1 MRSDFRWLLL
11 PAQFH
16 VAIPAWPAP
25 IAARPKVFRDLGG
38 FAYVP
43 AADPGPV
50 PVPAP
55 VYVLVL
61 LIVEAVAFVVV
72 VCLREVQLLCE
83 LAEVVILRARV
94 VVLRS
99 VTVAGVVLLRRRG
112 RGRKEF

>member
-43 AADPGPV
+43 AADPGPDPV
-50 PVPAP
+50 PVH
-55 VYVLVL
+55 VLVL